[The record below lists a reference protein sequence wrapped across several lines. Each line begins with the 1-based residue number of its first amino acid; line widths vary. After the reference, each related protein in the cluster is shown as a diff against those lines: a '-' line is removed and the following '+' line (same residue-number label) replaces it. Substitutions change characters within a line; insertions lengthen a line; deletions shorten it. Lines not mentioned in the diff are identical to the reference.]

1 MENLEAP
8 PPLPIPDFAAMTD
21 KALQTYLKKNEAYL
35 RADDRIA
42 SRAEGMETAVQVAGR
57 KAKAFVAARDIAAQL
72 EQAVS
77 VASLALQ
84 MFPKG
89 PLGLTP
95 DEVKRS
101 PEWLTAYRN
110 FNFAFQAARKYS
122 RTYTKSFAE
131 ELRHERQFRRA
142 AGLAPR

>member
-1 MENLEAP
+1 
-8 PPLPIPDFAAMTD
+8 MTD
-21 KALQTYLKKNEAYL
+21 KALQAYLKKNEAYL
-35 RADDRIA
+35 KADDRIA
-42 SRAEGMETAVQVAGR
+42 SRADGLVTATQVAAR
-57 KAKAFVAARDIAAQL
+57 KAKAFTAARDVAAQL

-77 VASLALQ
+77 ETSLALQ
-84 MFPKG
+84 RFPKG
-89 PLGLTP
+89 PMGLTP

-110 FNFAFQAARKYS
+110 FNFAFQAARKHS

-131 ELRHERQFRRA
+131 ELRHERHFRRA